1 MRTPADGIATQIR
14 NIEAEYGKTME
25 QWSRLIQKSG
35 LTKHAEI
42 VSMLKSVYGL
52 AHGAAHRVS
61 LVARA
66 ALDRGDDVPRRDP
79 IAELYAGKRA
89 ALLPIHNAL
98 MSALAK
104 VGRFD
109 VVPKKGYV
117 SLVRRKQFVMIKP
130 AAKHVDV
137 GLVLKGLA
145 VAGRLESA
153 ATFNRLFTHRLRVG
167 SAEEV
172 DAAVRGWLKASF
184 DGAD

>member
-1 MRTPADGIATQIR
+1 MGTPADGLATQIR
-14 NIEAEYGKTME
+14 NIEVEYGKTME
-25 QWSRLIQKSG
+25 QWSRLIHKSG

-42 VSMLKSVYGL
+42 VSMLKSLHGL

-66 ALDRGDDVPRRDP
+66 LDGGGDVPRGDA

-89 ALLPIHNAL
+89 VLLPIHNAL

-117 SLVRRKQFVMIKP
+117 SLVRRKQFAMIKP
-130 AAKHVDV
+130 AAKYVDV
-137 GLVLKGLA
+137 GLVLKGFA

-172 DAAVRGWLKASF
+172 DAAARGWLKAAF
-184 DGAD
+184 DRAE